1 MFQRLALCFLLTSAC
16 DCAEPCATSTGDDV
30 VEVPDVIAD
39 LPSDLP
45 DLPNDQP
52 DCAGTLG
59 CECIDGYLCVHNLEC
74 RSGTCSPCPE
84 GNPGCPCAAG
94 ACDLDLVCVADLCEW
109 PTPLATPG

>member
-1 MFQRLALCFLLTSAC
+1 MFQRLALCILLTSAC
-16 DCAEPCATSTGDDV
+16 DSAEPGQPSTGDDV
-30 VEVPDVIAD
+30 AEIPSDDVGPIE
-39 LPSDLP
+39 PPDLP
-45 DLPNDQP
+45 DDQP

-59 CECIDGYLCVHNLEC
+59 CECIDGTLCVHDLEC

-109 PTPLATPG
+109 PTLLDPPG